1 MKKQSLVMLKPALVW
16 VAMLVCISSLEG
28 CKKAQI
34 VGTVQEYDSKPIAGV
49 KVFIENSTFTTETD
63 SDGSYVIGYAPG
75 AFAVRFE
82 KDGYITQTLPLNLAT
97 AAPYEAPTI
106 KLPRELTRDKAE
118 EMIREWMKALPVP
131 ANAFR
136 TGKQSSMF
144 RSDAPEWLKPLI
156 RENLATLTAIGESR
170 WAYYTFYASDISLT
184 PEGQKFKVGDKV
196 VTYLAQAGAYNQHN
210 TCSIMKMADRSLAS
224 VTNIRRSADG
234 NDAIVEYQWQYVN
247 VTPFGSV
254 APSLGGGL
262 DYDPNRRYDAS
273 IPFTR
278 HDGQWSLPSNFLLP
292 IQRGP
297 WD

>member
-1 MKKQSLVMLKPALVW
+1 MLKSALAW
-16 VAMLVCISSLEG
+16 TAILACISSLGG
-28 CKKAQI
+28 CKKAEI
-34 VGTVQEYDSKPIAGV
+34 GGTVQEYDSKPIAGV
-49 KVFIENSTFTTETD
+49 KVFIENSTFATETD
-63 SDGSYVIGYAPG
+63 SDGSYVLGYAPG

-97 AAPYEAPTI
+97 AAPYEAPVI
-106 KLPRELTRDKAE
+106 KLPRELTHEKAE
-118 EMIREWMKALPVP
+118 EVIREWMKTLPVP

-144 RSDAPEWLKPLI
+144 RSDAPEWLRPLV

-170 WAYYTFYASDISLT
+170 WAFYTFYAIDIALT

-196 VTYLAQAGAYNQHN
+196 VTYSHQAGAYNQHN

-224 VTNIRRSADG
+224 VTNIHRSADG
-234 NDAIVEYQWQYVN
+234 NEATVEFQWQYAN
-247 VTPFGSV
+247 VTPFGRV
-254 APSLGGGL
+254 APLLGGGL

-278 HDGQWSLPSNFLLP
+278 HDDRWSLQSNLSLP
-292 IQRGP
+292 IQRGH